1 MFLASRHQ
9 CEALEGRE
17 VKFERYIDMNFWVDP
32 EETLRLV
39 LVLFENIEE
48 NLCRL
53 MAFIFA
59 AIEAQ
64 SMPTTNVIPLF
75 P

>member
-17 VKFERYIDMNFWVDP
+17 VKFERYIDMNFWVDS
-32 EETLRLV
+32 EETQRLV

-59 AIEAQ
+59 PNEAQ
-64 SMPTTNVIPLF
+64 SMPITNVIPIF
-75 P
+75 R